1 MGGVTV
7 NLLDQ
12 QFVTGFGP
20 GGVVEIFGGITSNVL
35 FFVVKKT
42 MNGST

>member
-7 NLLDQ
+7 NWLDQ
-12 QFVTGFGP
+12 FLTGFGP
-20 GGVVEIFGGITSNVL
+20 GGVVKIFVGITSNVL